1 ASQDRIPAG
10 CQRRRDPR
18 PARLLADRDVL
29 VVGAVMSVQRTRV
42 LGFALALAALGA
54 GGGCGAYATI
64 TNVPVDCSVEDAYD
78 FEMTVSKEQLSAVDL
93 SMVYNAGD
101 TSAGATI
108 TTVVDGIPEGALCGA
123 IKALEIKA
131 HHYDDWGA
139 LAGFY
144 GFTAGMT
151 YRDESAFEG
160 LSYWARAPGPTGK
173 GYTIELNDA
182 NTF

>member
-1 ASQDRIPAG
+1 
-10 CQRRRDPR
+10 
-18 PARLLADRDVL
+18 
-29 VVGAVMSVQRTRV
+29 AVMSFQRTRI
-42 LGFALALAALGA
+42 LGFALGLAALGA

-64 TNVPVDCSVEDAYD
+64 TNVPVDCLVENAYEL
-78 FEMTVSKEQLSAVDL
+78 EMTADAEQLSAVDL

-101 TSAGATI
+101 TSAGAKI
-108 TTVVDGIPEGALCGA
+108 TTTIETIPEGKLCGA
-123 IKALEIKA
+123 SKALEITA

-182 NTF
+182 NTFMS